1 MIKNKINELLNI
13 NFVENLKIFI
23 YCYTLGKEE
32 VFYNLTKDFKVP
44 IIVLKEKFHRL

>member
-1 MIKNKINELLNI
+1 MIKNKINELLN
-13 NFVENLKIFI
+13 NNLKHDLKIFI

-32 VFYNLTKDFKVP
+32 VFYNLSIDFNVP